1 MALRHALLTLLAD
14 ESLSGYDLVRYFDG
28 SVGFVWHATHPQIYR
43 ELEKLR
49 GEKLVS
55 GRLVRQ
61 TGRPNKTVYS
71 LTAKGRR
78 ELLEWAAMP
87 SPPRMI
93 KDGTFLRAFSYGR
106 IDPAVARA
114 RLAEYE
120 ARHAERLVRYRK
132 LSELVAALPDDAR
145 RVGAL
150 LTLRAGIFVEEAY
163 FNWCSWAREFLDDAE
178 RKRPR
183 GPRTRRRAQAPSE
196 AQRVIL
202 REAAAARRAQRRS

>member
-14 ESLSGYDLVRYFDG
+14 ERLSGYDLVQYFDG

-49 GEKLVS
+49 QEKLLS

-61 TGRPNKTVYS
+61 TGRPNKKVYS

-78 ELLEWAAMP
+78 ELLEWAA
-87 SPPRMI
+87 SPPPPRRV

-114 RLAEYE
+114 RLAEHQTG
-120 ARHAERLVRYRK
+120 HAERLAHYRK
-132 LSELVAALPDDAR
+132 LAEMVSQLPDDAR
-145 RVGAL
+145 RTGAL
-150 LTLRAGIFVEEAY
+150 LTLQAGIFVEEAY
-163 FNWCSWAREFLDDAE
+163 LRWGKWACEFFDDLQ
-178 RKRPR
+178 RQRPAR
-183 GPRTRRRAQAPSE
+183 RRRRTRPEAVQRA
-196 AQRVIL
+196 IL
-202 REAAAARRAQRRS
+202 REAAAARRSPRRS